1 MTVDLRDMT
10 TMLEIS
16 SRDKN
21 LDLVRFLLQRGA
33 SADHTNSRGLKASGL
48 CWYKNDL
55 TTKHSSVDIYNVL
68 SESTYI
74 DLLSDED
81 HCYTTFAIAV
91 MNGCGSQIDSLVR
104 FGYDICRGRS
114 GRMLIMGLAAEHGN
128 YSAYSALVSNFGLVV
143 SGHDTETFLF
153 LLASTILG
161 KARSSA
167 SHPDRTCEYDEMLRS
182 LLQRCEND
190 RILPLPLWL
199 YSDPDPDPVLS
210 VILSKEMEAKELAAA
225 LGPET
230 EAWYLGMVR
239 SCGFLGTHEE
249 DEVMQRLHELI
260 SAGHAITG
268 FIDEGA
274 EESDEPEGYREC
286 GSGDCNEDSALAEED
301 GIGEPDAGVNENH
314 ESSTES
320 EVDEADQ
327 FWDALER
334 V

>member
-33 SADHTNSRGLKASGL
+33 SADHTNSRGLRASGL

-68 SESTYI
+68 SESTHI
-74 DLLSDED
+74 DLVSDED

-114 GRMLIMGLAAEHGN
+114 GRMLIMGLAAEYGN
-128 YSAYSALVSNFGLVV
+128 FSAYSALVSNFGLVD
-143 SGHDTETFLF
+143 SEYDTETFLF
-153 LLASTILG
+153 LLTSTILG
-161 KARSSA
+161 KARYSA
-167 SHPDRTCEYDEMLRS
+167 SRSDRPRNYDEMLRN
-182 LLQRCEND
+182 LLQRSGDD

-210 VILSKEMEAKELAAA
+210 VILSKEMEAEELAAA

-239 SCGFLGTHEE
+239 SSCILGVHEE
-249 DEVMQRLHELI
+249 DEVMQRLRELS
-260 SAGHAITG
+260 SAGHVTTG
-268 FIDEGA
+268 FIYESA
-274 EESDEPEGYREC
+274 ESDEPGGYREC
-286 GSGDCNEDSALAEED
+286 ESGGFNEDSALAED
-301 GIGEPDAGVNENH
+301 IDEPDTGDDSGH
-314 ESSTES
+314 ESGTGS
-320 EVDEADQ
+320 EVDELDQ
-327 FWDALER
+327 FWDASES
-334 V
+334 VS